1 MIKNFWNT
9 LSSSARIGFVGGL
22 LAIFVI
28 TAWCAVWLL
37 RTDYQVLFSDL
48 KPQDSAAMVA
58 ELDRLKIPYK
68 IGEGGNAIL
77 VDKEIVHTTRLK
89 LMGKEIP
96 LNGAVGF
103 ELFNSSDF
111 GMTEFAQK
119 INFQRALQGEIT
131 RTISS
136 LDEVKDVRVHLAL
149 PEEALFKRSNNK
161 PKAAITIAL
170 KPGKKLRQEQITGIQ
185 RLVAA
190 AVPGI
195 QIQDVTIVDRQGV
208 ALTRNNAVPGEVEL
222 STGNLDLK
230 KDTETLLAH
239 KVNEVLEHSFGAGQ
253 AMASVDVVLN
263 MDQVRVTT
271 ENVIAAPATA
281 GQTPTGIIIREKE
294 TVKESG
300 APADVSQPQNARGG
314 SSQRETEYQVGR
326 KVEQVVGQ
334 PGSIQKINVVAV
346 VRKSL
351 NEAETEKVKALVAA
365 AVGVVA
371 ERGDTVVVQSLHVL
385 PGQDVKL
392 TDAFANTTEQAAT
405 AKADVAPQD
414 ARQLAAELDTFKIIT
429 SLLAILAVIVL
440 IMYLVQLS
448 AKNKNNAASMNS
460 QQREQALKQI
470 QDWMRQSE
478 ANASAESVADIKQRS

>member
-131 RTISS
+131 RTISA

-170 KPGKKLRQEQITGIQ
+170 KPGKKLRQEQIVGIQ

-195 QIQDVTIVDRQGV
+195 QIQDVTIVDRQGI

-230 KDTETLLAH
+230 KDTETLLVH

-271 ENVIAAPATA
+271 ENVISAPATA
-281 GQTPTGIIIREKE
+281 GQTPTGVIIREKE

-300 APADVSQPQNARGG
+300 APADVSQPQNARGA

-326 KVEQVVGQ
+326 KVEQVIGQ

-351 NEAETEKVKALVAA
+351 DEAETEKVRALVAT

-371 ERGDTVVVQSLHVL
+371 ERGDTVVVQSLHTL

-392 TDAFANTTEQAAT
+392 TDSFASAAQQT
-405 AKADVAPQD
+405 SGTKADVAPQD
-414 ARQLAAELDTFKIIT
+414 ARKLAAELDTFKIIT

-440 IMYLVQLS
+440 VMYVVQSS
-448 AKNKNNAASMNS
+448 AKNKGNAAMNS

-470 QDWMRQSE
+470 QNWMRQSE
-478 ANASAESVADIKQRS
+478 ANASAEPVADTKQRS

>member
-9 LSSSARIGFVGGL
+9 LSGSARISFVGGL
-22 LAIFVI
+22 LAIFII

-68 IGEGGNAIL
+68 IGEGGNTIL

-149 PEEALFKRSNNK
+149 PEEGLFKRSNNK
-161 PKAAITIAL
+161 PKAAITISL

-195 QIQDVTIVDRQGV
+195 QIQDVTLVDRQGV
-208 ALTRNNAVPGEVEL
+208 ALTRNNANAGEVEL
-222 STGNLDLK
+222 STANLDLK

-271 ENVIAAPATA
+271 ENVIAAPAVA
-281 GQTPTGIIIREKE
+281 GQTPTGVIVREKE

-300 APADVSQPQNARGG
+300 APVDASQPQNARGG
-314 SSQRETEYQVGR
+314 SSQRETEYQLGR

-334 PGSIQKINVVAV
+334 PGAIQKINVVAV

-351 NEAETEKVKALVAA
+351 DDAEMEKVKAMVAA

-371 ERGDTVVVQSLHVL
+371 ERGDTVVVQSLPGI
-385 PGQDVKL
+385 PGQDNKL
-392 TDAFANTTEQAAT
+392 ADSLAQANT
-405 AKADVAPQD
+405 AKSDAPMQETK
-414 ARQLAAELDTFKIIT
+414 QLAAELDTFKIIT
-429 SLLAILAVIVL
+429 ILLVILVLVIFAL
-440 IMYLVQLS
+440 FLLQLS
-448 AKNKNNAASMNS
+448 SRKKANVVVMS
-460 QQREQALKQI
+460 QHQREQALMQI
-470 QDWMRQSE
+470 QEWMRRSE
-478 ANASAESVADIKQRS
+478 FSASAESAAETQQRI